1 MKRILILVVPCLA
14 ALALT
19 SSFASGATV
28 QSLVKSTVTAKSTP
42 KTDLK
47 GPRIFKVTGKMAPV
61 GAVMKCA
68 AGVTNLAYCSPAK
81 PVDICVGKV
90 RVTIKRGLTT
100 LARGTVK
107 LKLNC
112 TYSAK
117 IRMNAKK
124 IKKHG
129 KLSVVS
135 RYLGNSLVAAKN
147 SKTVKLKV

>member
-1 MKRILILVVPCLA
+1 VKRVLILVVPCLA
-14 ALALT
+14 ALVLS

-28 QSLVKSTVTAKSTP
+28 QELVKSKVTAKSTP

-47 GPRIFKVTGKMAPV
+47 GPRIFKVTGKMTPV
-61 GAVMKCA
+61 AAVVKCA

-81 PVDICVGKV
+81 PADICVGKV
-90 RVTIKRGLTT
+90 RVTVKRGLTT

-107 LKLNC
+107 LKADC

-124 IKKHG
+124 VKKHG
-129 KLSVVS
+129 KLVVTS
-135 RYLGNSLVAAKN
+135 RYLGSALVAAKN
-147 SKTVKLKV
+147 SSAVKLKV